1 MDAWLSTAGADVALM
16 DDFNAICAFG
26 GRLSG
31 SGQDTAAIAWALE
44 RMRATGGTVRK
55 VQVPYDGW
63 RAGRA
68 ALHLLCG
75 EPRALACRALLR
87 SASTPADGLVGE
99 VLDLGQGRVEDFERA
114 GDAVRGKIVLVRH
127 EYPFSPTHLHRRRK
141 YDQAVARGAIGFL
154 IANPLP
160 GRGVLSGSSGRP
172 RGAAGIPAAY
182 IDFEAGQALAA
193 AAASGRCEV
202 RLLLTGEE
210 LENSLADLAIL
221 DIPGGTDSRIVIS
234 AHMDGH
240 DLGTSALDNATG
252 VAVALAAARAL
263 APRISA
269 RTHGL
274 RVCFFTAEEWALAGS
289 ARYLDD
295 MDPAERATLKLNIN
309 LDTVAGDS
317 VLTALI
323 SEYPALAPFVSA
335 AAVDAEMSVGTYLP
349 FMSNSD
355 HANFARHGIPAL
367 RLTAGFDRP
376 DSNVNNILAAG
387 DVPGVIDAA
396 DLRNALRATCAMAW
410 RGLTLPQGELDALA
424 AGSRWT
430 TSA

>member
-1 MDAWLSTAGADVALM
+1 MEAWLSTAGADAALM

-31 SGQDTAAIAWALE
+31 TGQDTAAIAWALE

-68 ALHLLCG
+68 ELQLLG
-75 EPRALACRALLR
+75 AEPRTLACRALLR
-87 SASTPADGLVGE
+87 SASTPDEGLVGE

-114 GDAVRGKIVLVRH
+114 GEAVRGKIVLVRH
-127 EYPFSPTHLHRRRK
+127 EYPFSTTHLHRRRK

-182 IDFEAGQALAA
+182 IDFEGSQALAA
-193 AAASGRCEV
+193 AAAAGQCQV
-202 RLLLTGEE
+202 RLVLTGEE
-210 LENSLADLAIL
+210 LENALADLAIL
-221 DIPGGTDSRIVIS
+221 DIPGGTDSRVVIS

-274 RVCFFTAEEWALAGS
+274 RVCFFTAEEWALTGS

-295 MDPAERATLKLNIN
+295 MDPAERATMKLNVN
-309 LDTVAGDS
+309 LDTVAGHS
-317 VLTALI
+317 ELTAMI
-323 SEYPALAPFVSA
+323 SEYPALAPFVTA
-335 AAVDAEMSVGTYLP
+335 AAADADTTVDTYLP

-367 RLTAGFDRP
+367 RLTAGFNRP

-387 DVPGVIDAA
+387 DVPAVVDEA

-410 RGLTLPQGELDALA
+410 RGLSMSQEALNALTVDSKWTA
-424 AGSRWT
+424 AK
-430 TSA
+430 

>member
-1 MDAWLSTAGADVALM
+1 MEAWLSTAGADAALM

-31 SGQDTAAIAWALE
+31 SGQDAAAIAWALE
-44 RMRATGGTVRK
+44 RMRATGGTVSK

-68 ALHLLCG
+68 ELQLLG
-75 EPRALACRALLR
+75 AEPRQLACRALLR

-99 VLDLGQGRVEDFERA
+99 VLDLGQGRLEDFERA
-114 GDAVRGKIVLVRH
+114 GAAVQGKIVLVRH

-160 GRGVLSGSSGRP
+160 GRGVLSGSSGRA

-182 IDFEAGQALAA
+182 IDFEGSQALAA
-193 AAASGRCEV
+193 AAAAGSCQA
-202 RLLLTGEE
+202 RLVLTGEE
-210 LENSLADLAIL
+210 LENAVADLAIL
-221 DIPGGTDSRIVIS
+221 DIPGGSDSRIVIS

-263 APRISA
+263 APRISTQ
-269 RTHGL
+269 THGL
-274 RVCFFTAEEWALAGS
+274 RVCFFTAEEWALTGS

-295 MDPAERATLKLNIN
+295 MDPAERATLKLDIN

-323 SEYPALAPFVSA
+323 SDYPALAPFVAEA
-335 AAVDAEMSVGTYLP
+335 AADADTTVGTYLP

-387 DVPGVIDAA
+387 DVPGVVDEA

-410 RGLTLPQGELDALA
+410 RGLTLPQGELEALA
-424 AGSRWT
+424 AGSKWN
-430 TSA
+430 AAK

>member
-1 MDAWLSTAGADVALM
+1 MDAWLSTAGADAALM

-31 SGQDTAAIAWALE
+31 SGQDTAAIAWALD
-44 RMRATGGTVRK
+44 RMREIGGDVRK

-63 RAGRA
+63 RAGNV
-68 ALHLLCG
+68 ALTLLG
-75 EPRALACRALLR
+75 ATPRPLACRALLR
-87 SASTPADGLVGE
+87 SASTPDHGLVGE
-99 VLDLGQGRVEDFERA
+99 VLDLGQGRLEDFERA
-114 GDAVRGKIVLVRH
+114 GAAVHGKIVLVRH

-172 RGAAGIPAAY
+172 RNGAGIPAAY
-182 IDFEAGQALAA
+182 IDFEASQVLAEAA
-193 AAASGRCEV
+193 AAGACQV
-202 RLLLTGEE
+202 RLLVTGEE
-210 LENSLADLAIL
+210 LPDAMADLAIL
-221 DIPGGTDSRIVIS
+221 DIPGGSDSRIVIS

-240 DLGTSALDNATG
+240 DLGASALDNATG

-269 RTHGL
+269 QTHGL
-274 RVCFFTAEEWALAGS
+274 RVCLFTAEEWALAGS

-295 MDPAERATLKLNIN
+295 MSPAERATMKLDIN

-317 VLTALI
+317 TLTALI
-323 SEYPALAPFVSA
+323 SEYPALADFVTD
-335 AAVDAEMSVGTYLP
+335 AAVDAGTSVGTYLP

-355 HANFARHGIPAL
+355 HANFARHGIPAM
-367 RLTAGFDRP
+367 RLVAGFDRA
-376 DSNVNNILAAG
+376 DSGVNNILAAG
-387 DVPGVIDAA
+387 DVTTVVEEG
-396 DLRNALRATCAMAW
+396 DLRNALRVTCAMGW
-410 RGLTLPQGELDALA
+410 RAITLPKVELDALA
-424 AGSRWT
+424 SGSPWKK
-430 TSA
+430 SA